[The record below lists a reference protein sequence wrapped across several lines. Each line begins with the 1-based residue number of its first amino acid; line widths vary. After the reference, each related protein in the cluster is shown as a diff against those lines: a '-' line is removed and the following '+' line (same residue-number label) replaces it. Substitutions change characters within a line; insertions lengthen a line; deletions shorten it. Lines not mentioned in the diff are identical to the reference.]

1 VGRVIKFFEDVGR
14 LAIRLNGTIS
24 TKHGIVT
31 MKKELLRESIS
42 SRNNGN
48 ADTVLNL
55 MRNVKK
61 VFDPYGIFNPN
72 KIFD

>member
-1 VGRVIKFFEDVGR
+1 MGRVIKFFEDAGR
-14 LAIRLNGTIS
+14 LAIRLSGTIS
-24 TKHGIVT
+24 TKHGIGT

>member
-1 VGRVIKFFEDVGR
+1 MGRVIKFFEDAGR

-24 TKHGIVT
+24 TKHGIGT